1 MMIMTIM
8 FGISAA
14 LAVVRNLDDAGFLL
28 ALTPKAGSHPNPSHV
43 QTSQALIQIQSQ
55 IQNQALI
62 QIQIQSKSKSK
73 SRLSSKSQSCSDKPG
88 SHPNPK
94 PNPKPGS
101 HSNPNPIQIQIQ
113 KQALIQIPVMFR
125 QAAGPKSSMDSN
137 WNKNQ
142 IGQKKIVLSLE
153 LRVSMIIRHPL
164 QWQCIAHS
172 IILWSNSRSFN
183 QNKTNFSPMQGRE
196 GVVVFEAVL
205 KLGIENLP
213 RPAHYTFPLLRVLT
227 LQIQIQIQIQMQ
239 IQIEIQIAKHQYQCK

>member
-1 MMIMTIM
+1 MIY
-8 FGISAA
+8 
-14 LAVVRNLDDAGFLL
+14 NDDDNYDDNVWNQRSSGSSPELGRCWLFAG
-28 ALTPKAGSHPNPSHV
+28 AH
-43 QTSQALIQIQSQ
+43 
-55 IQNQALI
+55 
-62 QIQIQSKSKSK
+62 SK
-73 SRLSSKSQSCSDKPG
+73 SRLSSKSQSCSDKPPVQ
-88 SHPNPK
+88 SQAW
-94 PNPKPGS
+94 
-101 HSNPNPIQIQIQ
+101 IQIGI
-113 KQALIQIPVMFR
+113 KINLEKVFEISTIFFVLI
-125 QAAGPKSSMDSN
+125 
-137 WNKNQ
+137 
-142 IGQKKIVLSLE
+142 LE

-183 QNKTNFSPMQGRE
+183 QNKTNFSPTQGRE

>member
-1 MMIMTIM
+1 MTIM

-14 LAVVRNLDDAGFLL
+14 VAVVRNLDDAGFLL

-73 SRLSSKSQSCSDKPG
+73 SRLSSKSQSCSDKPPVQ
-88 SHPNPK
+88 SQAW
-94 PNPKPGS
+94 
-101 HSNPNPIQIQIQ
+101 IQIGIKIKLDKKKLSSVSSYGFQWSFAIHCNDNALPITSYYVAIQ
-113 KQALIQIPVMFR
+113 
-125 QAAGPKSSMDSN
+125 G
-137 WNKNQ
+137 
-142 IGQKKIVLSLE
+142 
-153 LRVSMIIRHPL
+153 
-164 QWQCIAHS
+164 
-172 IILWSNSRSFN
+172 LWDFN
-183 QNKTNFSPMQGRE
+183 QNKTDFSPMQGRE